1 MKISGDCKRWRD
13 YFGKVYEGNIETLDE
28 VIKEYKD
35 LVKSSFNDVSDFEIK
50 SSLGLVTSLNT
61 PNDDCTQIINEIKN
75 KYSPQNVIPSG
86 IRELDEEFLSGGYQP
101 SRIYLYA
108 GISGVGKSILLM
120 NSAIRGAMSGLTPLE
135 LSFASFPT
143 LSSGPQRLFLY
154 ITLENYVYET
164 WMRFY
169 CALTKKTKGEML
181 AKLRDASVTSKDIQN
196 EIEQILGPYNCAIQV
211 EYFPSNTI
219 SPGNIAA
226 LIQKYN
232 RSPLQ
237 RVVKAVYVDY
247 LDLLQPDEKGE
258 MYRLDLGAIMSRLKI
273 ISASFEIPII
283 TATQLNREAYRKE
296 KDKEFGIETVSE
308 SIHKV
313 FIADFGAVIQ
323 RVESPENGSNG
334 DQPPKPVKAIL
345 KVEKNRDGKTG
356 KTNLYFDY
364 PRSRI
369 LTNEEYMDEFG
380 EVMKI

>member
-1 MKISGDCKRWRD
+1 
-13 YFGKVYEGNIETLDE
+13 
-28 VIKEYKD
+28 
-35 LVKSSFNDVSDFEIK
+35 
-50 SSLGLVTSLNT
+50 
-61 PNDDCTQIINEIKN
+61 
-75 KYSPQNVIPSG
+75 
-86 IRELDEEFLSGGYQP
+86 
-101 SRIYLYA
+101 
-108 GISGVGKSILLM
+108 
-120 NSAIRGAMSGLTPLE
+120 
-135 LSFASFPT
+135 
-143 LSSGPQRLFLY
+143 
-154 ITLENYVYET
+154 
-164 WMRFY
+164 
-169 CALTKKTKGEML
+169 LTKRTKEEML
-181 AKLRDASVTSKDIQN
+181 AKLRDASTTPKDIQM
-196 EIEQILGPYNCAIQV
+196 EITNILDPYNCAIQV

-232 RSPLQ
+232 RSPYQ

-273 ISASFEIPII
+273 ISAAFEIPII

-313 FIADFGAVIQ
+313 FIADFGAIIQ
-323 RVESPENGSNG
+323 RVENPENGSNG
-334 DQPPKPVKAIL
+334 DQPLKPVKAIL
-345 KVEKNRDGKTG
+345 KVEKNRGGKTG

-369 LTNEEYMDEFG
+369 LTNEEYMSEFG